1 MNMRI
6 RFTRAGYAVAA
17 GVAVTAMLGMGAAS
31 AAGASVSRAKPDAS
45 TACGA
50 ACSDASFQVPGP
62 TDILGAHSGLNVTNN
77 VVRLLQGSN
86 ASFNGKEDF
95 TRVNVGT
102 VFPLYCTAT
111 GQAQTGSIFT
121 DNQCHLLSVAGL
133 LAATTFQYAFNPNN
147 GGPEDMCLGAWNN
160 NAPASGWKIR
170 LEPCGIAPDTVIIS
184 TPKLPGGNTST
195 GVWWVNGGSDNYS
208 NPLVAT
214 NPGNAPSQV
223 TWTTIDLNGKH
234 AADTQEV
241 HTAPGPF

>member
-31 AAGASVSRAKPDAS
+31 ASVATHPDAT

-50 ACSDASFQVPGP
+50 SCTDVSFQDPG
-62 TDILGAHSGLNVTNN
+62 TNWILGAHSGLPVVNN

-86 ASFNGKEDF
+86 GASKEDF
-95 TRVNVGT
+95 RYTNVGT

-121 DNQCHLLSVAGL
+121 NNQCHLLFQAGL
-133 LAATTFQYAFNPNN
+133 LAAKTFSLAFNPNN
-147 GGPEDMCLGAWNN
+147 GGSKNLCIGSWGDEVSN
-160 NAPASGWKIR
+160 GWKLR
-170 LEPCGIAPDTVIIS
+170 LETCGVAPDTVLILA
-184 TPKLPGGNTST
+184 PKLPGGNTST
-195 GVWWVNGGSDNYS
+195 GDWLINGASDNFV

-214 NPGNAPSQV
+214 STGVAASSQPTWSTVNFNGNKA
-223 TWTTIDLNGKH
+223 I
-234 AADTQEV
+234 DTQEV
-241 HTAPGPF
+241 HFNAGPF

>member
-31 AAGASVSRAKPDAS
+31 AAGAAARPDAS

-95 TRVNVGT
+95 TRIDVGT

-121 DNQCHLLSVAGL
+121 NNQCHLMSVAGL
-133 LAATTFQYAFNPNN
+133 LGATTFQYAFNPNN

-195 GVWWVNGGSDNYS
+195 GVWWINGGSDNYS

-223 TWTTIDLNGKH
+223 TWTEIDLNGKH

-241 HTAPGPF
+241 HTKAGPF

>member
-1 MNMRI
+1 MIMRI

-31 AAGASVSRAKPDAS
+31 AAGASVTGAKPDAT
-45 TACGA
+45 TACGG

-62 TDILGAHSGLNVTNN
+62 TDILASHSGLNTQNN
-77 VVRLLQGSN
+77 VVRLVQGSN
-86 ASFNGKEDF
+86 ANPKSDF
-95 TRVNVGT
+95 SRVNVGG

-111 GQAQTGSIFT
+111 GQAQSGSIFT
-121 DNQCHLLSVAGL
+121 NNQCHLLFTSGL
-133 LAATTFQYAFNPNN
+133 ILATTFQYAFNPNN
-147 GGPEDMCLGAWNN
+147 GGPENMCLGAWNN
-160 NAPASGWKIR
+160 NAPVSGWKIR
-170 LEPCGIAPDTVIIS
+170 LEPCGVAPDTVIIS

-195 GVWWVNGGSDNYS
+195 GVWWINGASDNYS

-223 TWTTIDLNGKH
+223 TWTTINLNGKH

-241 HTAPGPF
+241 HTVAGPF

>member
-1 MNMRI
+1 MRI

-31 AAGASVSRAKPDAS
+31 AAGASVAKVHPNAT

-121 DNQCHLLSVAGL
+121 DNQCHLMSVAGL
-133 LAATTFQYAFNPNN
+133 LGATTFQYAFNPNN
-147 GGPEDMCLGAWNN
+147 GGPEDKCLGAWDN

-170 LEPCGIAPDTVIIS
+170 LEPCGVAPDTVIIS
-184 TPKLPGGNTST
+184 TPKLPGGNTAT
-195 GVWWVNGGSDNYS
+195 GVWWVNGASDNYS

>member
-1 MNMRI
+1 MIMRI

-31 AAGASVSRAKPDAS
+31 AAGASTRPDAT
-45 TACGA
+45 TACNA
-50 ACSDASFQVPGP
+50 ACSDAFFQVPGP
-62 TDILGAHSGLNVTNN
+62 TDILAAHSGLNISND
-77 VVRLLQGSN
+77 VVRLVQGSN
-86 ASFNGKEDF
+86 AAPKEDF
-95 TRVNVGT
+95 TRIDVGT

-121 DNQCHLLSVAGL
+121 NNQCHLLFTTGL
-133 LAATTFQYAFNPNN
+133 LGATTFQYAFNPNN
-147 GGPEDMCLGAWNN
+147 GGPENECLGAWGN

-170 LEPCGIAPDTVIIS
+170 LEPCGVAPDTVIIS

-195 GVWWVNGGSDNYS
+195 GVWWINGGSDNYS

-223 TWTTIDLNGKH
+223 TWTEIDLNGKH

-241 HTAPGPF
+241 HTTAGPF

>member
-31 AAGASVSRAKPDAS
+31 AAGASVITPNAT
-45 TACGA
+45 TACAA

-62 TDILGAHSGLNVTNN
+62 TDILAAHSGLNITNN
-77 VVRLLQGSN
+77 VVRLVQGSN
-86 ASFNGKEDF
+86 AASKEDF
-95 TRVNVGT
+95 SRINVGT

-121 DNQCHLLSVAGL
+121 NNQCHLIFVAGL
-133 LAATTFQYAFNPNN
+133 NLATTFEYAFNPNN
-147 GGPEDMCLGAWNN
+147 GGPEDQCLGAWGN

-170 LEPCGIAPDTVIIS
+170 LEPCGVAPDTVIIS
-184 TPKLPGGNTST
+184 AGTLPGGSVST
-195 GVWWVNGGSDNYS
+195 GNWWINGASDNYS

-214 NPGNAPSQV
+214 NPGTVPSQV

-241 HTAPGPF
+241 HTTAGPF

>member
-1 MNMRI
+1 MRI

-31 AAGASVSRAKPDAS
+31 AAGASVHPDAS

-121 DNQCHLLSVAGL
+121 NNQCHLMSVAGL
-133 LAATTFQYAFNPNN
+133 LTATTFQYAFNPNN

-170 LEPCGIAPDTVIIS
+170 LEPCGVADDTVIIS

-195 GVWWVNGGSDNYS
+195 GVWWINGGSDNYS

>member
-31 AAGASVSRAKPDAS
+31 AAGASVSHAKPLAS

>member
-1 MNMRI
+1 MIMRI

-17 GVAVTAMLGMGAAS
+17 GVAAMAMLGMGAAG
-31 AAGASVSRAKPDAS
+31 AGASVVHPNAT

-62 TDILGAHSGLNVTNN
+62 TDILAAHSGLNITNN
-77 VVRLLQGSN
+77 PVRLLQGSN
-86 ASFNGKEDF
+86 VNPKSDF
-95 TRVNVGT
+95 TRIDVGT
-102 VFPLYCTAT
+102 VFPLYCTVT

-121 DNQCHLLSVAGL
+121 NNQCHLMFVAGL
-133 LAATTFQYAFNPNN
+133 QAATTFQYAFNPNN
-147 GGPEDMCLGAWNN
+147 GGPENLCLGGWMNEVSN
-160 NAPASGWKIR
+160 GWKIR
-170 LEPCGIAPDTVIIS
+170 LEPCGEAADTVIIS

-195 GVWWVNGGSDNYS
+195 GVWWINGASDNYS

-214 NPGNAPSQV
+214 NPGVAPSNV
-223 TWTTIDLNGKH
+223 TWSTINLNGKH

>member
-1 MNMRI
+1 MRI
-6 RFTRAGYAVAA
+6 RFNRAGYAVAA

-31 AAGASVSRAKPDAS
+31 AAGASVTANKPEAT
-45 TACGA
+45 TACNA
-50 ACSDASFQVPGP
+50 ACSDAFFQVPGP
-62 TDILGAHSGLNVTNN
+62 TDILAAHSGLNISNN
-77 VVRLLQGSN
+77 VVRLVQGSN
-86 ASFNGKEDF
+86 AAPKEDF
-95 TRVNVGT
+95 TRIDVGT
-102 VFPLYCTAT
+102 VFPLYCTVT

-121 DNQCHLLSVAGL
+121 DNQCHLLFTTGL
-133 LAATTFQYAFNPNN
+133 LGATTFQYAFNPNN
-147 GGPEDMCLGAWNN
+147 GGPEDMCLGAWGN

-170 LEPCGIAPDTVIIS
+170 LEACGEAPDTVIIS

-195 GVWWVNGGSDNYS
+195 GVWWINGASDNYS

>member
-1 MNMRI
+1 MRI

>member
-31 AAGASVSRAKPDAS
+31 AAGATITPNAT
-45 TACGA
+45 TACFA

-62 TDILGAHSGLNVTNN
+62 ADILAAHSDLNITNN
-77 VVRLLQGSN
+77 VVRLVQGSD
-86 ASFNGKEDF
+86 AYPKEDF
-95 TRVNVGT
+95 TRVDVGT
-102 VFPLYCTAT
+102 VYPLYCLLS

-121 DNQCHLLSVAGL
+121 NNQCHLLSVAGL
-133 LAATTFQYAFNPNN
+133 LGATTFQYAFNPNN
-147 GGPEDMCLGAWNN
+147 GGPENECLGAWGN

-170 LEPCGIAPDTVIIS
+170 LEPCGVAPDTVIIS
-184 TPKLPGGNTST
+184 SPKLPGGNTST
-195 GVWWVNGGSDNYS
+195 GVWWINGASDNYS

-214 NPGNAPSQV
+214 NPGFAPSQV

-241 HTAPGPF
+241 HTVPGPF

>member
-1 MNMRI
+1 MRI

-17 GVAVTAMLGMGAAS
+17 GVAVTAMLGMGVAS
-31 AAGASVSRAKPDAS
+31 AAGASVTGAKPDAT

-62 TDILGAHSGLNVTNN
+62 TDILAAHSGLNIPNN
-77 VVRLLQGSN
+77 VVRLVQGSN
-86 ASFNGKEDF
+86 ANPKSDF
-95 TRVNVGT
+95 SRIDVGT

-111 GQAQTGSIFT
+111 GQAQAGSIFT
-121 DNQCHLLSVAGL
+121 NNQCHLLFVAGL
-133 LAATTFQYAFNPNN
+133 NLATTFQYAFNPNN
-147 GGPEDMCLGAWNN
+147 GGPENLCLGGWDNEV
-160 NAPASGWKIR
+160 ASGWKIR
-170 LEPCGIAPDTVIIS
+170 LEQCGVAADTVIIS

-195 GVWWVNGGSDNYS
+195 GVWWVNGASDNYS
-208 NPLVAT
+208 NPIVAT
-214 NPGNAPSQV
+214 NPGFAPSQV

>member
-1 MNMRI
+1 MRI

-31 AAGASVSRAKPDAS
+31 AAGATAGPAAT

-62 TDILGAHSGLNVTNN
+62 TDILAAHSDLNITNN
-77 VVRLLQGSN
+77 VVRLVQGSN
-86 ASFNGKEDF
+86 AAAKEDF
-95 TRVNVGT
+95 SRINVGT

-121 DNQCHLLSVAGL
+121 NNQCHLMFVAGL
-133 LAATTFQYAFNPNN
+133 NLATTFEYAFNPNN
-147 GGPEDMCLGAWNN
+147 GGPEDQCLGAWGNS
-160 NAPASGWKIR
+160 APASGWKIR
-170 LEPCGIAPDTVIIS
+170 LEPCGVAPDTVIIS
-184 TPKLPGGNTST
+184 AGTLPGGSVST
-195 GVWWVNGGSDNYS
+195 GVWWINGASDNYS

-214 NPGNAPSQV
+214 NPGTAPSQV

-241 HTAPGPF
+241 HTTAGPF